1 MLVSDPRYAKIV
13 RADKIK
19 RAIEFACDFYN
30 TDRNTF
36 VCMAATRYPL
46 VEEAYLF
53 NTAVREYDTINRELN
68 EYFENVA

>member
-19 RAIEFACDFYN
+19 RAIEFACDFYI
-30 TDRNTF
+30 TDRNTL
-36 VCMAATRYPL
+36 VCMSATRYPL

-53 NTAVREYDTINRELN
+53 EKTVHEYDTINRELN

>member
-53 NTAVREYDTINRELN
+53 EKAVCEYDTINLELN
-68 EYFENVA
+68 EYFEDVA

>member
-1 MLVSDPRYAKIV
+1 MLVSDPRYPRIV

-36 VCMAATRYPL
+36 VCMAAT
-46 VEEAYLF
+46 
-53 NTAVREYDTINRELN
+53 
-68 EYFENVA
+68 

>member
-36 VCMAATRYPL
+36 VSMAATRYPL

-53 NTAVREYDTINRELN
+53 EKAVREYDTINRELN
-68 EYFENVA
+68 DYFENVA

>member
-1 MLVSDPRYAKIV
+1 MLVSDPRYPRIV

-30 TDRNTF
+30 SDRSTF
-36 VCMAATRYPL
+36 VCMASTRYPL
-46 VEEAYLF
+46 EEDAYLF

-68 EYFENVA
+68 DYFENVA